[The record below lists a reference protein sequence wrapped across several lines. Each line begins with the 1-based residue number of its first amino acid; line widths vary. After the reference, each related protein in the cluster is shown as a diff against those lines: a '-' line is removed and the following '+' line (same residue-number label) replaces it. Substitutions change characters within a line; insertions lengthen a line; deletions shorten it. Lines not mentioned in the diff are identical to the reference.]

1 MWRSIMHDDSR
12 SAVGLALF
20 CEHDAKSGVRQW
32 RKRRRKMAV
41 HVDGLGSTPRP
52 SRQHRVCYDGRIAR
66 PASSP
71 PLPPLRSLRLSVTA
85 VTTTH
90 HRHHHYPACK
100 SLQSP
105 PPACHLPRD
114 VRCRAVDRLCQ
125 EEVVAAHVAGGGE
138 AQAADEARTAGDR
151 ECVLGVYVWEGG
163 GDGGGSLGRRCRVS
177 LNAGRVRDVL
187 WKHFHV

>member
-1 MWRSIMHDDSR
+1 MTASTAFWMRSAWEVSPMWRSIMHDDSR

-138 AQAADEARTAGDR
+138 AQAA
-151 ECVLGVYVWEGG
+151 
-163 GDGGGSLGRRCRVS
+163 
-177 LNAGRVRDVL
+177 LNAAAGSAHRGWHQRPYRSRPSTVL
-187 WKHFHV
+187 LCWQL